1 MLKRILPL
9 ALALC
14 MLTMAGCKKEQDRLS
29 VDKGSE
35 PSVVS
40 ETKPVTYK
48 NPLTGVSGISE
59 EKTKNRPVAI
69 MINNISTAQPVQ
81 TGLSKADIIYETEVE
96 GGITRLMA
104 VFQDI
109 TTAEKIGAIRS
120 ARYPYVDLAMGHN
133 AIYIHCGQDNK
144 YCAPHLKDTDDVDL
158 MVKNYGV
165 RIKNGLASEHT
176 LYAYGEKLWGSLV
189 KDGHKT
195 TSTDVTPWAS
205 FAEEDAPVTLES
217 QAKTINIPAS
227 AS

>member
-59 EKTKNRPVAI
+59 EKTKNRPVAV

-81 TGLSKADIIYETEVE
+81 TGLNKADIIYETEVE

-104 VFQDI
+104 VF
-109 TTAEKIGAIRS
+109 
-120 ARYPYVDLAMGHN
+120 
-133 AIYIHCGQDNK
+133 
-144 YCAPHLKDTDDVDL
+144 
-158 MVKNYGV
+158 
-165 RIKNGLASEHT
+165 RI
-176 LYAYGEKLWGSLV
+176 
-189 KDGHKT
+189 
-195 TSTDVTPWAS
+195 
-205 FAEEDAPVTLES
+205 
-217 QAKTINIPAS
+217 
-227 AS
+227 